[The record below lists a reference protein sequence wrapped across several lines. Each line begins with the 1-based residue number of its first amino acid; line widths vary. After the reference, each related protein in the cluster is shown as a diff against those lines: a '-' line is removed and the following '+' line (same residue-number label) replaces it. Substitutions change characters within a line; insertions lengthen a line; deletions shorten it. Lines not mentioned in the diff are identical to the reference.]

1 MKVKVRIAVVAG
13 RDANGDPEYCASG
26 TSECTEASSLDD
38 VETWAAE
45 CSITPTQ
52 RFMVTAFIDLPEVP
66 ATQEVEGEA
75 EEVER

>member
-26 TSECTEASSLDD
+26 TSECTEASSWDD

-45 CSITPTQ
+45 CCITPAQ
-52 RFMVTAFIDLPEVP
+52 RFRVTAFIDLPELPV
-66 ATQEVEGEA
+66 TQEVQGEA
-75 EEVER
+75 EEVGR